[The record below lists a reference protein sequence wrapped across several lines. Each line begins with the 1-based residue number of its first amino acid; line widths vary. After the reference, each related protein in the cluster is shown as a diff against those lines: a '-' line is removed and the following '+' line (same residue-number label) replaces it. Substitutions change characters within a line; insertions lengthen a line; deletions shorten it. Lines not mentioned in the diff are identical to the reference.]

1 MIHRS
6 RRLRPTPALAVLI
19 IVLAVAFAGVAW
31 AGIPG
36 SDGVIN
42 SCYNASSNP
51 SGQLRVIDAAAGAK
65 CAKNEKALTFNQIG
79 PKGDQGVQ
87 GIQGIP
93 GVAGV
98 QGIPGAAGKDGAD
111 GTDGTNGSNGT
122 DGTSDVHQAS
132 SSSDGPLSVSVPAGK
147 YLVVGDARVDLSDT
161 DYQDAVCSLQGTV
174 VAIERTNGETNIPIM
189 GTVDLASPGTITL
202 DCGGFSIF
210 SISKRMFVTRVTS
223 VING

>member
-51 SGQLRVIDAAAGAK
+51 SGQLRVIDAATGAK

-98 QGIPGAAGKDGAD
+98 QGIQGAPGKDGTD
-111 GTDGTNGSNGT
+111 GTDGTNGTN
-122 DGTSDVHQAS
+122 GTSDVHQAS
-132 SSSDGPLSVSVPAGK
+132 SGSFAGPLSVSVPAGK
-147 YLVVGDARVDLSDT
+147 YLVVGDARLGVSDT
-161 DYQDAVCSLQGTV
+161 DFQDAVCSLQGTV

-223 VING
+223 IING